1 MYRLPPFASLR
12 AFESA
17 ARHMSFKNAALELG
31 LTPTAIS
38 HHIKQ
43 LESLGGQAL
52 FTRHVRRV
60 ELTPQGQ
67 AFAEAIGPAM
77 QAMGTAFEELSAGVG
92 RKTVTLGAGPIFAS
106 RWLVPRLAD
115 FWDAH
120 PGIDLWLHHSPLP
133 VWRQMERFDLAIAW
147 GKGDWP
153 GLDCTPVLRI
163 DVTPVL
169 APALVERHGLPETPA
184 DLLDLPLLHHRG
196 GDGWRQWFEGVGVT
210 NPGALPG
217 TVFEDANVLLQAT
230 LSGRGAALGIVQ
242 FVADELGAGRL
253 IRPFPSQMD
262 PGDAYFLIHRP
273 NALASE
279 AIAAAKDWLLQA
291 QPDARLLAQPNT
303 ACP

>member
-1 MYRLPPFASLR
+1 MHKLPPFASLR

-38 HHIKQ
+38 HQIKQ
-43 LESLGGQAL
+43 LESLSGQML

-60 ELTPQGQ
+60 ELTPQGH
-67 AFAEAIGPAM
+67 AFAEAIGPAIE
-77 QAMGTAFEELSAGVG
+77 AMGAAYEKLSAGVD
-92 RKTVTLGAGPIFAS
+92 RKTVTLGAGPIFAA

-120 PGIDLWLHHSPLP
+120 PGVDLWLHHSPLP
-133 VWRQMERFDLAIAW
+133 VWRQMEQFDLAIAW

-153 GLDCTPVLRI
+153 GLDCTPMLRI
-163 DVTPVL
+163 TVTPVL
-169 APALVERHGLPETPA
+169 APALLERYGAPETPT
-184 DLLDLPLLHHRG
+184 DLRGLPLLHHRD
-196 GDGWRQWFEGVGVT
+196 GDGWRQWFEGSGVAV
-210 NPGALPG
+210 PHPLPG
-217 TVFEDANVLLQAT
+217 TVFEDANVLLQAA

-242 FVADELGAGRL
+242 FIGDELGAGRL
-253 IRPFPSQMD
+253 IRPFPSQVD

-291 QPDARLLAQPNT
+291 QSDAGPGAQPNV
-303 ACP
+303 A

>member
-1 MYRLPPFASLR
+1 MIKLPPFASLR
-12 AFESA
+12 AFEAA

-31 LTPTAIS
+31 LTPTAVS
-38 HHIKQ
+38 HQIKQ
-43 LESLGGQAL
+43 LESLSGQML

-60 ELTPQGQ
+60 ELTSQGRT
-67 AFAEAIGPAM
+67 FAEAIGPAIGEIG
-77 QAMGTAFEELSAGVG
+77 AAFERLSVG
-92 RKTVTLGAGPIFAS
+92 TDRKTVTLGAGPIFAA

-133 VWRQMERFDLAIAW
+133 VWRQMERFDMAIAW

-153 GLDCTPVLRI
+153 GLDCTPMLRI

-169 APALVERHGLPETPA
+169 APDFADTHGAPRSPA
-184 DLLDLPLLHHRG
+184 DLRRLPLLHHRD
-196 GDGWRQWFEGVGVT
+196 GDGWRQWFETAGVPV
-210 NPGALPG
+210 PDILPG

-242 FVADELGAGRL
+242 FVEDELKAGRL
-253 IRPFPSQMD
+253 IRPFPLQVD
-262 PGDAYFLIHRP
+262 PGDAYYLIHRP
-273 NALASE
+273 NALANE
-279 AIAAAKDWLLQA
+279 AVAAARDWLLQA
-291 QPDARLLAQPNT
+291 QPDARLQGQPKI

>member
-1 MYRLPPFASLR
+1 MYKLPPFASLR
-12 AFESA
+12 AFEAA

-38 HHIKQ
+38 HQIKQ
-43 LESLGGQAL
+43 LECLSGQVL
-52 FTRHVRRV
+52 FTRHARRV

-67 AFAEAIGPAM
+67 TFAKGIGPAIE
-77 QAMGTAFEELSAGVG
+77 AMGAAFEKLSAGVS
-92 RKTVTLGAGPIFAS
+92 RKTVTLGAGPIFAA

-147 GKGDWP
+147 GRGDWP
-153 GLDCTPVLRI
+153 GLDCTPILRI

-169 APALVERHGLPETPA
+169 APALADSHGAPRTA
-184 DLLDLPLLHHRG
+184 KDLLRLPLLHHR
-196 GDGWRQWFEGVGVT
+196 DREGWRQWLETAGVAV
-210 NPGALPG
+210 PDILPG
-217 TVFEDANVLLQAT
+217 TVFEDANVLLQAA

-242 FVADELGAGRL
+242 FVGDELGAGRL
-253 IRPFPSQMD
+253 TRPFPLQVD

-273 NALASE
+273 NAPASQ
-279 AIAAAKDWLLQA
+279 AVAAAKDWLLKA
-291 QPDARLLAQPNT
+291 QSDAALRPHPCHA
-303 ACP
+303 